1 MYIDEKDLE
10 QMKAAL
16 DNCVVALSEAMA
28 LVHNQLMGA
37 DVRTELELWL
47 GRAQPIVEEAG
58 YLI

>member
-16 DNCVVALSEAMA
+16 DNCVAALDEVLV

-47 GRAQPIVEEAG
+47 DRTRPIVEEAG
-58 YLI
+58 HWI